1 MSLNK
6 ELMELFIKETGNK
19 PTYWHD
25 GGTMHTLQYVDWLE
39 DRALKLADALKPSH
53 NSVRDAICAFSG
65 QCQYQNNGTAKTC
78 KLPEYVHGCSHRQ
91 HP

>member
-1 MSLNK
+1 MLDEDIK
-6 ELMELFIKETGNK
+6 IVDELVKNISYEHERDSWQRIKA
-19 PTYWHD
+19 
-25 GGTMHTLQYVDWLE
+25 
-39 DRALKLADALKPSH
+39 ALAESTNSSH

-78 KLPEYVHGCSHRQ
+78 KLPEYIHGCSHRQ